1 MVRARVYKTEG
12 VVLRHQDLGDA
23 DKIITV
29 YCPYVGKLRVVGKGV
44 LKPKSRLGGHVEPL
58 SRVSLL
64 IARGTNLDVISQ
76 VSPIDSFVGLRD
88 DLERTAQGFYVA
100 ELLDLFTGEE
110 DASPELYEAF
120 LETLNALTVNRD
132 GGLVLRRFELR
143 LLSIL
148 GFAPELDSCVSCR
161 ESEFRGGVWFSPR
174 SGGYVVLGVCGW
186 RRVCVSDVSG
196 CGGVVQVSEELGR
209 VCDCGEGDAG
219 AVGGRDGAGAQP
231 VHTLSA
237 GEGGEVG
244 GVFGQVGSSA
254 STEGL
259 EFGSRVQKQS
269 IHPESGRGRAILS
282 AVPHPTFSRR
292 NHV

>member
-1 MVRARVYKTEG
+1 M
-12 VVLRHQDLGDA
+12 
-23 DKIITV
+23 
-29 YCPYVGKLRVVGKGV
+29 
-44 LKPKSRLGGHVEPL
+44 GHVEPL

-148 GFAPELDSCVSCR
+148 GFAPELDSCVSCQGDGVQGR
-161 ESEFRGGVWFSPR
+161 GYGSARGLVGCCARSVRMGKGRRFRCLGMRWCR
-174 SGGYVVLGVCGW
+174 SG
-186 RRVCVSDVSG
+186 
-196 CGGVVQVSEELGR
+196 
-209 VCDCGEGDAG
+209 
-219 AVGGRDGAGAQP
+219 
-231 VHTLSA
+231 
-237 GEGGEVG
+237 
-244 GVFGQVGSSA
+244 
-254 STEGL
+254 
-259 EFGSRVQKQS
+259 
-269 IHPESGRGRAILS
+269 I
-282 AVPHPTFSRR
+282 
-292 NHV
+292 

>member
-12 VVLRHQDLGDA
+12 VVLRHHDLGDA

-29 YCPYVGKLRVVGKGV
+29 YSPYLGKLRVVGKGV

-174 SGGYVVLGVCGW
+174 SGGALC
-186 RRVCVSDVSG
+186 
-196 CGGVVQVSEELGR
+196 SE
-209 VCDCGEGDAG
+209 CADGEGSAFPMSRDAVVSFRYLRNSD
-219 AVGGRDGAGAQP
+219 ASAIAEKETPERLAAEMEF
-231 VHTLSA
+231 TLSRYIRYQLERDVRSA
-237 GEGGEVG
+237 G
-244 GVFGQVGSSA
+244 FLDRLAALPQRSS
-254 STEGL
+254 
-259 EFGSRVQKQS
+259 
-269 IHPESGRGRAILS
+269 
-282 AVPHPTFSRR
+282 
-292 NHV
+292 

>member
-12 VVLRHQDLGDA
+12 VVLRHQGLGDA

-29 YCPYVGKLRVVGKGV
+29 YSPYLGKLRVVGKGV

-64 IARGTNLDVISQ
+64 IAKGTNLDVISQ

-88 DLERTAQGFYVA
+88 DLERTAQGLYAA

-174 SGGYVVLGVCGW
+174 SGGTLCAE
-186 RRVCVSDVSG
+186 CAD
-196 CGGVVQVSEELGR
+196 
-209 VCDCGEGDAG
+209 GEGSAFPMSRDALVSFRYLRNSDTG
-219 AVGGRDGAGAQP
+219 AIAEKETPERLAGEMELALSRYIRYQLERE
-231 VHTLSA
+231 VRSAGFLDRLSA
-237 GEGGEVG
+237 LPQRKG
-244 GVFGQVGSSA
+244 
-254 STEGL
+254 
-259 EFGSRVQKQS
+259 
-269 IHPESGRGRAILS
+269 
-282 AVPHPTFSRR
+282 
-292 NHV
+292 

>member
-12 VVLRHQDLGDA
+12 VVLRHQGLGDA

-29 YCPYVGKLRVVGKGV
+29 YSPYLGKLRVVGKGGV
-44 LKPKSRLGGHVEPL
+44 EAEEPTGG
-58 SRVSLL
+58 
-64 IARGTNLDVISQ
+64 ARGAAVTSVVADCKGTNLDVISQ

-88 DLERTAQGFYVA
+88 DLERTAQGLYAA

-161 ESEFRGGVWFSPR
+161 ETEFRGGVWFSPR
-174 SGGYVVLGVCGW
+174 SGGTLC
-186 RRVCVSDVSG
+186 
-196 CGGVVQVSEELGR
+196 SE
-209 VCDCGEGDAG
+209 CADGEGSAFPISRDALVSFRYLRNSDT
-219 AVGGRDGAGAQP
+219 AAIVEKETPERLAGEMELALSRYIRYQLERE
-231 VHTLSA
+231 VRSA
-237 GEGGEVG
+237 GFLDRLGHY
-244 GVFGQVGSSA
+244 
-254 STEGL
+254 L
-259 EFGSRVQKQS
+259 
-269 IHPESGRGRAILS
+269 
-282 AVPHPTFSRR
+282 
-292 NHV
+292 N